1 MSCSLRSMMAV
12 TALATALAAPAS
24 AAPARSEKT
33 HSVVGTLQKVD
44 GRAITVKTP
53 KGTEVVMLISRSR
66 IQRGA
71 STLEPTALG
80 SYAGIRVKVRY
91 LENNGEKE
99 AQTVT
104 LASAT
109 KPAAPA
115 QEVPSRGV
123 AANVATT
130 TTATPRK

>member
-1 MSCSLRSMMAV
+1 MSCSLRSMTAV
-12 TALATALAAPAS
+12 AALATALAAPAA
-24 AAPARSEKT
+24 AAPVKTEKT

-44 GRAITVKTP
+44 GRTLTVKTS
-53 KGTEVVMLISRSR
+53 KGTETVMLISSSR

-71 STLEPTALG
+71 ATLEPAALR

-91 LENNGEKE
+91 LETNGEKQ

-115 QEVPSRGV
+115 QSVPSGGA
-123 AANVATT
+123 AANVAAT

>member
-12 TALATALAAPAS
+12 TVLATALAAPAS

-71 STLEPTALG
+71 STLEPTTLG

-115 QEVPSRGV
+115 PSGG
-123 AANVATT
+123 AAATVATT
-130 TTATPRK
+130 TSATPRK